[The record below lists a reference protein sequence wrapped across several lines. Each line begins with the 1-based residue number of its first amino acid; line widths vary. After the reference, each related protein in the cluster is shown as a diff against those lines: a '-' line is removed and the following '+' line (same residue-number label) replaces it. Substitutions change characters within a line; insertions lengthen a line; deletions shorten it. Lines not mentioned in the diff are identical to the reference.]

1 MTKPQVI
8 REGYYVAL
16 CLAPGT
22 APQNCYI
29 GLVKATDEY
38 GVRINQVHWDDK
50 LDVIAV
56 STEDL
61 FVPWENIDSIL
72 VCTPEHP
79 TRRFVRDRAP
89 QWRSEIESM
98 RKAEARKTSKAQSK
112 DK

>member
-1 MTKPQVI
+1 MAKPQAI

-16 CLAPGT
+16 CLVPGT
-22 APQNCYI
+22 APQNCCI
-29 GLVKATDEY
+29 GLVTATDEY
-38 GVRINQVHWDDK
+38 GIRINQVHWDDK

-56 STEDL
+56 STED
-61 FVPWENIDSIL
+61 FFFPWENIDSSL

-98 RKAEARKTSKAQSK
+98 RKAETAKAIKAQK
-112 DK
+112 TAE